1 MVPVAGWYLL
11 ASVPYAPEQ
20 DFDFITVGLR
30 SPNVLVVPE
39 SSPYKSVAD
48 VIAALKANAGRISF
62 GSSGNGSSDH
72 LTAEIF
78 WAQTDT
84 TGLHIPYKGGAPATV
99 DLLASNLNAMF
110 PNVNAVIQ
118 YIKAG
123 KLRALAITSE
133 SRSPLLPDVPTMA
146 EAGVKDMVTQSGSAT
161 HCLAST
167 ANGRASKRNQSRR
180 RLTSTALA
188 STGS

>member
-84 TGLHIPYKGGAPATV
+84 TGLHIP
-99 DLLASNLNAMF
+99 
-110 PNVNAVIQ
+110 
-118 YIKAG
+118 
-123 KLRALAITSE
+123 
-133 SRSPLLPDVPTMA
+133 
-146 EAGVKDMVTQSGSAT
+146 
-161 HCLAST
+161 
-167 ANGRASKRNQSRR
+167 
-180 RLTSTALA
+180 
-188 STGS
+188 